1 MLKEQSGNA
10 GKNSTCQE
18 LNTGE
23 LYSVYFR
30 RKVVDDQYVQRKKKS
45 AYQYEQISFSNGKSI
60 CDAQEIK
67 SDQSHCNGSPDKFRA
82 FFAKEQSDDRDD
94 YNITGSDKAGFSDG
108 CILDAKL
115 LEIACQTE
123 ADTAGDTADNQSF
136 FSCIL
141 DTVLLEVSD
150 LPDALEAESEGEFLF
165 FRIKISGIRT
175 TAPIRERTALKVKP
189 PTYFIPTL

>member
-18 LNTGE
+18 LNTVE

-45 AYQYEQISFSNGKSI
+45 AYQYEQISLSNGKSI

-94 YNITGSDKAGFSDG
+94 HNITGSDKAGFSDG

-115 LEIACQTE
+115 LEIACQTIPPIIRV
-123 ADTAGDTADNQSF
+123 F

>member
-1 MLKEQSGNA
+1 MTSMCNEK
-10 GKNSTCQE
+10 
-18 LNTGE
+18 
-23 LYSVYFR
+23 R
-30 RKVVDDQYVQRKKKS
+30 KS
-45 AYQYEQISFSNGKSI
+45 AYQYEQISLSNGKSI

-94 YNITGSDKAGFSDG
+94 HNITGSDKAGFSDG

-136 FSCIL
+136 FPPAYWIQYYLRCQICQML
-141 DTVLLEVSD
+141 WKQNLK
-150 LPDALEAESEGEFLF
+150 ESFSFSE
-165 FRIKISGIRT
+165 
-175 TAPIRERTALKVKP
+175 
-189 PTYFIPTL
+189 

>member
-10 GKNSTCQE
+10 GKDTTCQE
-18 LNTGE
+18 LNAGE
-23 LYSVYFR
+23 LYSVYFW

-45 AYQYEQISFSNGKSI
+45 AYQYEQISLSNGKSI

-94 YNITGSDKAGFSDG
+94 HNITGSDKAGFSDG
-108 CILDAKL
+108 CILDAEL

-136 FSCIL
+136 F
-141 DTVLLEVSD
+141 LLHIGYS
-150 LPDALEAESEGEFLF
+150 
-165 FRIKISGIRT
+165 IT
-175 TAPIRERTALKVKP
+175 
-189 PTYFIPTL
+189 

>member
-30 RKVVDDQYVQRKKKS
+30 RKVVDDQYMQRKKKS

-94 YNITGSDKAGFSDG
+94 HNITGSDKAGFSDG

-136 FSCIL
+136 F
-141 DTVLLEVSD
+141 LLHIGYS
-150 LPDALEAESEGEFLF
+150 
-165 FRIKISGIRT
+165 IT
-175 TAPIRERTALKVKP
+175 
-189 PTYFIPTL
+189 

>member
-94 YNITGSDKAGFSDG
+94 HNITGSDKAGFSDG
-108 CILDAKL
+108 CILDAEL

-136 FSCIL
+136 FPLHIGYSI
-141 DTVLLEVSD
+141 T
-150 LPDALEAESEGEFLF
+150 
-165 FRIKISGIRT
+165 
-175 TAPIRERTALKVKP
+175 
-189 PTYFIPTL
+189 

>member
-45 AYQYEQISFSNGKSI
+45 AYQYEQISLSNGKSI

-94 YNITGSDKAGFSDG
+94 HNITGSDKAV
-108 CILDAKL
+108 
-115 LEIACQTE
+115 
-123 ADTAGDTADNQSF
+123 F

>member
-45 AYQYEQISFSNGKSI
+45 AYQYEQISFSDRKSI

-94 YNITGSDKAGFSDG
+94 HNITGSDKAGFSDG

-136 FSCIL
+136 F
-141 DTVLLEVSD
+141 LLHIGYSITRGVRS
-150 LPDALEAESEGEFLF
+150 ARCFGS
-165 FRIKISGIRT
+165 RI
-175 TAPIRERTALKVKP
+175 
-189 PTYFIPTL
+189 